1 MINRFRWFSPR
12 LRYMPPMLLAAGVW
26 FGFSLVSAQR
36 SGLTPAARS
45 ARSGQTSGPTSGQ
58 TGGQKGGIRTSSPA
72 GVSTPDSRVEA
83 GDLDFAAALLAP
95 ETTAFSNLRTEPAPA
110 NPALQDGAVVRRMV
124 SPAKLEV
131 LK

>member
-1 MINRFRWFSPR
+1 MINRFRWISPR
-12 LRYMPPMLLAAGVW
+12 LRYMLPMLLAAGVW
-26 FGFSLVSAQR
+26 FGFSFVSAQR
-36 SGLTPAARS
+36 SGFTPAARS
-45 ARSGQTSGPTSGQ
+45 ARSGQTSG
-58 TGGQKGGIRTSSPA
+58 QKGGIRTSSPP
-72 GVSTPDSRVEA
+72 GVSTPDSRVDA

-95 ETTAFSNLRTEPAPA
+95 ETTAFSNLRTEPVPT

>member
-36 SGLTPAARS
+36 SGFTPAARS
-45 ARSGQTSGPTSGQ
+45 ARIGQTSGQ
-58 TGGQKGGIRTSSPA
+58 TGGQKGGIRTSSPP
-72 GVSTPDSRVEA
+72 GVSTPDSRVDA

-95 ETTAFSNLRTEPAPA
+95 ETSAFSNLRTEPVPT